1 MKRFTKIFLTLLL
14 VLILPCLVFVGCGDE
29 QKYVVSIIKTSE
41 NASETIYTIT
51 YSDGSTNEMK
61 LTNGETGS
69 DGTNGLDGEDGKDL
83 TIEVVYNKYKELY
96 GDMSF
101 KDFLDLYLNLEVD
114 ETATA
119 VNAALLSSVKIYTEF
134 YETVSG
140 FFGTQNKVA
149 IFSGSGVIYQMEED
163 YSYIITNYHVMYD
176 ENANEANGGKIA
188 RSTKAYLYGSEGSYQ
203 ATGENDANG
212 YPKYEYGDYA
222 IDCYYVGGSIKYDLA
237 VLKVSTTRLQMIN
250 PDVREITF
258 ADRYYVGETAI
269 AIGNTE
275 DEGISATKGI
285 ISVDNEYI
293 NLQIDSTVRQ
303 YRSIRIDTAI
313 YSGNSGGGLFDINGH
328 LIGITNAGDSEDQN
342 VNYAIPLP
350 VVKAVVSNIMYNTE
364 KGTTVNTLGK
374 RFALGVTVT
383 TRNQK
388 FVLDESLGYGKI
400 KENVVVSE
408 ITDSSII
415 DTLGLEIDDE
425 ILSIFIGEE
434 EFVIDRMF
442 EIDDAILSARV
453 DNTISI
459 KYKRGGSTLQTD
471 EYTLTSGD
479 FITFE

>member
-1 MKRFTKIFLTLLL
+1 MKRFTKIILTLLL
-14 VLILPCLVFVGCGDE
+14 VLIMPCLAFVGCGE
-29 QKYVVSIIKTSE
+29 AQKYVVSIIKSSE
-41 NASETIYTIT
+41 TARETIYTIT
-51 YSDGSTNEMK
+51 YSDGTTDEMK
-61 LTNGETGS
+61 VTNGEKGS
-69 DGTNGLDGEDGKDL
+69 DGANGLDGEDGKNL
-83 TIEVVYNKYKELY
+83 TIDTVFNRYKEIY
-96 GDMSF
+96 GEISF
-101 KDFLDLYLNLEVD
+101 QDFLNLYLSIEVD

-119 VNAALLSSVKIYTEF
+119 VNTALLSSVKIYTEF
-134 YETVSG
+134 YETVSS
-140 FFGTQNKVA
+140 FFGTEKKTA
-149 IFSGSGVIYQMEED
+149 IYSGSGVIYKMDED

-176 ENANEANGGKIA
+176 ANADEANGGKIA
-188 RSTKAYLYGSEGSYQ
+188 KTTKAYLYGSEGSYQ
-203 ATGENDANG
+203 ATGEKDANG

-237 VLKVSTTRLQMIN
+237 VLRVVTGRLQMIN
-250 PDVREITF
+250 PDVREIIF
-258 ADRYYVGETAI
+258 ADKYFVGETAI

-293 NLQIDSTVRQ
+293 NLQIDNTVRQ

-350 VVKAVVSNIMYNTE
+350 IVKAVVNNIMYNTE

-374 RFALGVTVT
+374 RFSLGVTVSSS
-383 TRNQK
+383 NQK

-400 KENVVVSE
+400 KEDVVVTAVTE
-408 ITDSSII
+408 NSIV
-415 DTLGLEIDDE
+415 DTLGLEINDK

-434 EFVIDRMF
+434 EFLVDRSF
-442 EIDDAILSARV
+442 EIDEAILSARV
-453 DNTISI
+453 DDTISI
-459 KYKRGGSTLQTD
+459 KYTRGSSTVQTS
-471 EYTLTSGD
+471 EYTLTSAD

>member
-1 MKRFTKIFLTLLL
+1 MKRFTKIILTLLL
-14 VLILPCLVFVGCGDE
+14 VLILPCLVFVGCGE
-29 QKYVVSIIKTSE
+29 SQKYVVSIIKSSE
-41 NASETIYTIT
+41 TASETVYTIT
-51 YSDGSTNEMK
+51 YSDGTTNEMK
-61 LTNGETGS
+61 VTNGEKGS
-69 DGTNGLDGEDGKDL
+69 DGANGLDGEDGKDL
-83 TIEVVYNKYKELY
+83 TIDAVYNKYKELY
-96 GDMSF
+96 GDISF
-101 KDFLDLYLNLEVD
+101 KDFLSIYLNLEVD

-119 VNAALLSSVKIYTEF
+119 VNTALLSSVKIYTEF
-134 YETVSG
+134 YETVST
-140 FFGTQNKVA
+140 FFGKENKTA
-149 IFSGSGVIYQMEED
+149 IYSGSGVIYKIDED

-188 RSTKAYLYGSEGSYQ
+188 KSTKAYLYGSEGSYQ

-237 VLKVSTTRLQMIN
+237 VLRVSTTRLQMIN

-285 ISVDNEYI
+285 VSVDNEFI

-350 VVKAVVSNIMYNTE
+350 IVKSVVSNIMYNTE
-364 KGTTVNTLGK
+364 KGTNTNTQGK
-374 RFALGVTVT
+374 RFSLGVTVT
-383 TRNQK
+383 ASNQK

-400 KENVVVSE
+400 KEDVVVTTVTE
-408 ITDSSII
+408 GSII
-415 DTLGLEIDDE
+415 DTLGLETDDK
-425 ILSIFIGEE
+425 ILSIFIGTD
-434 EFVIDRMF
+434 EFIIDRTF
-442 EIDDAILSARV
+442 EIDEAILSARES
-453 DNTISI
+453 DTISI
-459 KYKRGGSTLQTD
+459 KYKRDSSTLQTD
-471 EYTLTSGD
+471 EYTLSSAD
-479 FITFE
+479 FTVFE